1 MREYTQEI
9 MRGLLLGLAIIGVL
23 ACLLWAVFAGII
35 PVYCSYQVDSQIE
48 QLFADMY
55 TAIRQEDNAAAFHH
69 MTPSYR
75 QSHTSSDMGVF
86 MDSMWFQLRPHYYLE
101 LNGDQ
106 AKVYPRSCRAFELM
120 SGPIF
125 SLVRI
130 DNIWYFTG
138 EYDWPL
144 D

>member
-1 MREYTQEI
+1 MRELTREI
-9 MRGLLLGLAIIGVL
+9 GRGLLLGLAILGAL
-23 ACLLWAVFAGII
+23 ACLLCAVFEGII
-35 PVYCSYQVDSQIE
+35 PVYCSYQTDSQIE

-55 TAIRQEDNAAAFHH
+55 AAIQRKDDAAVFRR
-69 MTPSYR
+69 MSPDYR
-75 QSHTSSDMGVF
+75 QSHAPSDLGVF
-86 MDSMWFQLRPHYYLE
+86 MDSMWFYLRPHYYLE
-101 LNGDQ
+101 MIGDQ

-125 SLVRI
+125 YLVRI